1 MLNAMNVKSL
11 IVILGLSL
19 VLNPATVAL
28 KAQVNPQVQT
38 NGSQATN
45 VLTAV
50 PFLLIVPDARTG
62 GMGDAGVASLPD
74 VNSMAVNPSKL
85 AFLEPKYGVSG
96 SYSPWLNNLKA
107 DINLAYLSGHYRISD
122 QNTLGASLRYFSLGK
137 VQLFDQ
143 NQQDLGFYSP
153 NEFAFDFTFARR
165 FGETFSL
172 GTALR
177 YIRSNMSSGNFS
189 SSLDGKAG
197 NALAVDA
204 SAYLRKPTHF
214 FGKDVLLAFGLNISN
229 IGTKIGYNDNTA
241 KFFLPTNL
249 KLGSA
254 ATFYLADKSEI
265 TVALDFNKL
274 LVPTQ
279 PIYDL
284 NGKIVKGKDP
294 NVSVPA
300 GIFGSF
306 SDAPGGASEELKEL
320 SIASGLEYTYN
331 KQLALR
337 CGYFYENPQKGDRR
351 YFTLGGGFTY
361 QSIQVD
367 LAYMVA
373 GTRNSPL
380 ANTLRFSLVF
390 SPAAIIQEND
400 KNR

>member
-1 MLNAMNVKSL
+1 MKVKFL
-11 IVILGLSL
+11 VVILGISFI
-19 VLNPATVAL
+19 VNPATVAL
-28 KAQVNPQVQT
+28 RAQVNPQVQT
-38 NGSQATN
+38 NGSQTTN
-45 VLTAV
+45 VITAV
-50 PFLLIVPDARTG
+50 PFLLIIPDARTG

-85 AFLEPKYGVSG
+85 AFLAPKYGVSG
-96 SYSPWLNNLKA
+96 SYSPWLNSLKA
-107 DINLAYLSGHYRISD
+107 DINLAYLSGYYKVSD
-122 QNTLGASLRYFSLGK
+122 QNTLGASLRYFSIGK
-137 VQLFDQ
+137 VQLFDN

-153 NEFAFDFTFARR
+153 NEFAFDFTFSRK

-177 YIRSNMSSGNFS
+177 YIRSNLSSGNFS
-189 SSLDGKAG
+189 SSQNSKAG

-229 IGTKIGYNDNTA
+229 IGTKMSYNDNVN
-241 KFFLPTNL
+241 KLFLPTNL

-254 ATFYLADKSEI
+254 STFFLDDKSEI
-265 TVALDFNKL
+265 TFALDLNKL

-279 PIYDL
+279 PIYDS
-284 NGKIVKGKDP
+284 NGNIVKGKDP

-306 SDAPGGASEELKEL
+306 ADAPGGINEELREL
-320 SIASGLEYTYN
+320 SVATGLEYTYD

-351 YFTLGGGFTY
+351 YFTLGGGFNY

-367 LAYMVA
+367 LAYMIA
-373 GTRNSPL
+373 ETKNSPL
-380 ANTLRFSLVF
+380 ANTLRFSLIF
-390 SPAAIIQEND
+390 SPAAIIKDNP
-400 KNR
+400 KK

>member
-1 MLNAMNVKSL
+1 MNVKPL
-11 IVILGLSL
+11 VVFLGLSL
-19 VLNPATVAL
+19 MVNPALVAL
-28 KAQVNPQVQT
+28 RAQVNPQVQT

-45 VLTAV
+45 VVTAV
-50 PFLLIVPDARTG
+50 PFLRIVPDARTG

-85 AFLEPKYGVSG
+85 AFLAPQYGVSG
-96 SYSPWLNNLKA
+96 SYSPWLNSLKA
-107 DINLAYLSGHYRISD
+107 DINLAYLSGYYRVSD
-122 QNTLGASLRYFSLGK
+122 QNTLGASLRYFSIGK
-137 VQLFDQ
+137 VQLFDN

-153 NEFAFDFTFARR
+153 NEFAFDFTFARK

-177 YIRSNMSSGNFS
+177 YIRSNLSSGNFS
-189 SSLDGKAG
+189 SSQNSKAG

-229 IGTKIGYNDNTA
+229 IGTKISYNDNA
-241 KFFLPTNL
+241 DKFFLPTNL

-254 ATFYLADKSEI
+254 STFFLDDKNEI
-265 TVALDFNKL
+265 TVALDLNKL

-279 PIYDL
+279 PIYDS
-284 NGKIVKGKDP
+284 NGKILKGKDP

-306 SDAPGGASEELKEL
+306 ADAPGGMTEELKEL
-320 SIASGLEYTYN
+320 SIATGLEYTYN

-337 CGYFYENPQKGDRR
+337 CGYFYENPAKGDRR
-351 YFTLGGGFTY
+351 YFTLGAGFTY
-361 QSIQVD
+361 QSLQID
-367 LAYMVA
+367 LAYMIA
-373 GTRNSPL
+373 ETKNSPL
-380 ANTLRFSLVF
+380 SNTLRFSLIF
-390 SPAAIIQEND
+390 SPGIVINEVQ
-400 KNR
+400 KKQ